1 MIIISDTKNTL
12 VAEIRAYFSVV
23 NNFDLNDNKPQ
34 FSTILSQ
41 QRLWQQ
47 PEFLKVY
54 VYKSIIAS

>member
-54 VYKSIIAS
+54 VYIAS

>member
-34 FSTILSQ
+34 FSTILAQ

-54 VYKSIIAS
+54 VYIAS